1 MKKKLEHFWYD
12 YKWYVLFGILAA
24 LVVWNFAG
32 QKAASAEPDVLV
44 SFVTMEEIPAQT
56 LDALR
61 TRLEGLSE
69 DSNGDGRAEAAVQV
83 YHYDGKGSAFS
94 DPEAYSAAAIHLAT
108 EIRMELADFFI
119 TDEPALLRDA
129 GVLAEAGRWEDYA
142 ALRQLDSQQLSRFFI
157 FTFAGGSPVLEE
169 LKLGSSE

>member
-1 MKKKLEHFWYD
+1 MKKKLEHFWYY
-12 YKWYVLFGILAA
+12 YKWYALFGILAA

-69 DSNGDGRAEAAVQV
+69 DSNGEIGRAHV
-83 YHYDGKGSAFS
+83 
-94 DPEAYSAAAIHLAT
+94 
-108 EIRMELADFFI
+108 
-119 TDEPALLRDA
+119 
-129 GVLAEAGRWEDYA
+129 
-142 ALRQLDSQQLSRFFI
+142 
-157 FTFAGGSPVLEE
+157 
-169 LKLGSSE
+169 